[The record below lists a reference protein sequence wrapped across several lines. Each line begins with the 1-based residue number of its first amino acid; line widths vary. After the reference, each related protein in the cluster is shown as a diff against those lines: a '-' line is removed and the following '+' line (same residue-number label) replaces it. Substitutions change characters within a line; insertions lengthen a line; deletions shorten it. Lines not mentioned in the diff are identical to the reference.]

1 MIYLSPSKSIYIR
14 FTMIDIIRERLLSGG
29 EITYQEAIQLA
40 AHADKSQLYELA
52 KQITQEKS
60 PDDVDLC
67 SIINVK
73 SGRCPEDCK
82 WCAQSIHYKTSTEEY
97 AFVDKS
103 ESLRHALHN
112 ESQGVRRFSLVASGR
127 RVSQTELKK
136 AVETYQHLKKS
147 SSIRLCASLGLARK
161 EDLQALKDAG
171 VETYHCN
178 LEASPSYFAELCTT
192 HTQQQKIDTLMW
204 AHEVGMKLC
213 SGGIIG
219 MGESMEQRIEL
230 AFTLKQLPLF
240 SIPINILHPIDGT
253 PLAGTPKLT
262 DEEIL
267 TTIAIFRL
275 IHPEKYLR
283 FSGGRMLMSHEL
295 QKRAIEIGINA
306 AIVGDLLTT
315 IGSSVSEDKEL
326 FGIS

>member
-1 MIYLSPSKSIYIR
+1 
-14 FTMIDIIRERLLSGG
+14 MIDNIRLRLMEGG
-29 EITYQEAIQLA
+29 EITVQEALELINIQ
-40 AHADKSQLYELA
+40 DKSLLYKLA
-52 KQITQEKS
+52 QEITESKA
-60 PDDVDLC
+60 PNDVDLC

-82 WCAQSIHYKTSTEEY
+82 WCAQSIHYNTSAEEY
-97 AFVDKS
+97 TFVDKS
-103 ESLRHALHN
+103 ESLRHALYN

-127 RVSQTELKK
+127 RVSQSELKK
-136 AVETYQHLKKS
+136 AVETYTLLKQK

-178 LEASPSYFAELCTT
+178 LESSPSHFAELCTT
-192 HTQQQKIDTLMW
+192 HTQKQKIDTLMW

-219 MGESMEQRIEL
+219 MGETMEQRVEL

-240 SIPINILHPIDGT
+240 SIPINILHPIAGT

-275 IHPEKYLR
+275 IHPDKYLR
-283 FSGGRMLMSHEL
+283 FSGGRMLMSREL
-295 QKRAIEIGINA
+295 QKKAIEIGINS

-315 IGSSVSEDKEL
+315 IGSSVTEDKEL
-326 FGIS
+326 FGMA